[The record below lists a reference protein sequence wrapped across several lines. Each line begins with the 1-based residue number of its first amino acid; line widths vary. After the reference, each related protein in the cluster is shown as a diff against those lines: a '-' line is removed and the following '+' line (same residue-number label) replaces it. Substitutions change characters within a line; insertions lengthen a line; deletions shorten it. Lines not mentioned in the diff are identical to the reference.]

1 MRRARSASGG
11 DAEPVPPLGEVL
23 DFMRLIWALDHGLR
37 VESKRLKARRQL
49 AYSQQLVLR
58 IVGRFPGLSPG
69 QLARILHVD
78 PSTVSATLHH
88 LSRRGL
94 LGRSPDPR
102 DRRRVQLGLTERG
115 RDLDVPT
122 ADSIESIVSRTLS
135 RLPGG
140 RVAAARE
147 VLEAL
152 CAALGASHDA

>member
-1 MRRARSASGG
+1 VRRARSASGG

-122 ADSIESIVSRTLS
+122 ADSIESNREPHLEPAA
-135 RLPGG
+135 RGPRGRRPGG
-140 RVAAARE
+140 AGGALRRARG
-147 VLEAL
+147 LI
-152 CAALGASHDA
+152 